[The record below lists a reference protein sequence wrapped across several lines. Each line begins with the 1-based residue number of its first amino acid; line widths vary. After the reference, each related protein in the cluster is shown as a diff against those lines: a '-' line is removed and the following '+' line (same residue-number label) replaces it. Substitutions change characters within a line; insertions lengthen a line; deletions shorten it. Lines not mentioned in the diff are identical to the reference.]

1 MITQKKYKVIGI
13 MTGTSMDGVDCS
25 YIETDGYKFVK
36 IIYEKNYTYKNN
48 YKNKLLKLIKN
59 IKISKKID
67 LFEIKKQGKFV
78 NDKFLKTIIKFINEY
93 QINKKEISYI
103 GLSGQTVYHN
113 PKKKISIQ
121 LGDPETLCKKLKI
134 NIVSDFRDNDLQN
147 NGQGAP
153 IASFYHKYL
162 IEKLKLKNSLIINL
176 GGIANI
182 TYLDNKKL
190 IAFDVGPANC
200 LIDDFMLSKF
210 KKKFDKN
217 GRFSTKG
224 LANMTILKN
233 ILDDNFF
240 KKPYPKSLDRMY
252 FAKYLKKIEKLKN
265 EDAAA
270 TLSFLTVLG
279 IKKGLKTL
287 NKKIDKIILTGGGR
301 KNMFFFNNLNN
312 FINIKT
318 ELIDKYG
325 FNGDF
330 LESQAFGYIS
340 IRSVKKLPLSSPTTT
355 GVNINLTGGKIYN
368 Y

>member
-13 MTGTSMDGVDCS
+13 MTGTSMDGIDCS
-25 YIETDGYKFVK
+25 YIETDGYKLVK
-36 IIYEKNYTYKNN
+36 IIHEKKYTYEKN
-48 YKNKLLKLIKN
+48 YKNKLLKIIKN
-59 IKISKKID
+59 INNERKINLID
-67 LFEIKKQGKFV
+67 VKKQGKFV
-78 NDKFLKTIIKFINEY
+78 SDKFLKTINKFINEY
-93 QINKKEISYI
+93 KINKKKINFI

-121 LGDPETLCKKLKI
+121 LGDPETLSKKLKI
-134 NIVSDFRDNDLQN
+134 NIVSNFRDNDIQN

-182 TYLDNKKL
+182 TYLDNKKI

-217 GRFSTKG
+217 GSFSSKG
-224 LANMTILKN
+224 FANMTILKT
-233 ILDDNFF
+233 ILDDKFF
-240 KKPYPKSLDRMY
+240 KKSYPKSLDRMY
-252 FAKYLKKIEKLKN
+252 FTKYVKKISKLNN

-270 TLSFLTVLG
+270 TLSFLTVLSIKNG
-279 IKKGLKTL
+279 IKTL

-301 KNMFFFNNLNN
+301 KNMFFFNKINN
-312 FINIKT
+312 FLNIKT

-325 FNGDF
+325 FDGDF

-340 IRSVKKLPLSSPTTT
+340 IRCVRKLPLSSPTTT
-355 GVNINLTGGKIYN
+355 GVNINLTGGNIYK